1 MYRLA
6 DVAGGVLAT
15 FGIVSLAVSGTT
27 SLDSL
32 SSQFTGPRAVADS
45 IDRTSKGDRLTDA
58 RPTAE
63 RDLATVA
70 IVEVV
75 GVRDTAI
82 VYRDR
87 GGRVLFRTDPVANV
101 TVIARNVRLPQVTVR
116 EESNAT
122 PQSTPVKTL
131 EEREPDKQMI
141 GCDPVA
147 SPLAGPVS
155 RVTGRCI
162 ASATTEGRLAALSR

>member
-6 DVAGGVLAT
+6 DIAGGFLAT
-15 FGIVSLAVSGTT
+15 VGIVSLAVSGTS
-27 SLDSL
+27 SLDSFSTHL
-32 SSQFTGPRAVADS
+32 TAPRAVVDG
-45 IDRTSKGDRLTDA
+45 IDRTRKGDRLEPS
-58 RPTAE
+58 RPADE
-63 RDLATVA
+63 RAKAKVA

-87 GGRVLFRTDPVANV
+87 EGRILFRTDPVANV
-101 TVIARNVRLPQVTVR
+101 TVVTKDVRLPHVTVR
-116 EESNAT
+116 EDTAA
-122 PQSTPVKTL
+122 PQQKTPVKTL

-147 SPLAGPVS
+147 SPLAGPIS
-155 RVTGRCI
+155 KVTGRCI
-162 ASATTEGRLAALSR
+162 ASTMTNGRLAALVR

>member
-6 DVAGGVLAT
+6 DVAGGFLAT
-15 FGIVSLAVSGTT
+15 VGIISLAVSGTS

-32 SSQFTGPRAVADS
+32 SSHLTAPRAVADG
-45 IDRTSKGDRLTDA
+45 IDRTHKGDRLTDA
-58 RPTAE
+58 RPVHE
-63 RDLATVA
+63 RNLAKIA

-101 TVIARNVRLPQVTVR
+101 TVIAKDVRLPQVTVR
-116 EESNAT
+116 EDSNAS
-122 PQSTPVKTL
+122 PQRTPVKTL

-147 SPLAGPVS
+147 SPLAGSAS

-162 ASATTEGRLAALSR
+162 ASTMTDGRLAAIVR

>member
-32 SSQFTGPRAVADS
+32 SSQFTGPHAAAQGV
-45 IDRTSKGDRLTDA
+45 DRSNKGDRLA
-58 RPTAE
+58 EVRPTAKQ
-63 RDLATVA
+63 DVATVA

-101 TVIARNVRLPQVTVR
+101 TVIAKGVRLPQVTVR
-116 EESNAT
+116 EDSNAA
-122 PQSTPVKTL
+122 PQSTPVKTI

-141 GCDPVA
+141 GCDPIA

-155 RVTGRCI
+155 RMTGRCI

>member
-15 FGIVSLAVSGTT
+15 LGIVSLAVSGTT

-32 SSQFTGPRAVADS
+32 SSQFTGPRTVADS
-45 IDRTSKGDRLTDA
+45 VDRAHKGDRLRDV
-58 RPTAE
+58 RPAAE
-63 RDLATVA
+63 QDLATVA

-116 EESNAT
+116 EHGNAAPQTT
-122 PQSTPVKTL
+122 PSTL
-131 EEREPDKQMI
+131 R
-141 GCDPVA
+141 
-147 SPLAGPVS
+147 GPS
-155 RVTGRCI
+155 GTSTNWPTAQPPSGAR
-162 ASATTEGRLAALSR
+162 